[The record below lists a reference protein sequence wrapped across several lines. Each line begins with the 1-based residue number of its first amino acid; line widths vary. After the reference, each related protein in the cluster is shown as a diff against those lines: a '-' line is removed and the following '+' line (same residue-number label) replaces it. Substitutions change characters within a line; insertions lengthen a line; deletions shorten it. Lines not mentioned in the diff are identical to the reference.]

1 MLSVMFILF
10 SVLLLVPSV
19 LATCQHCFGE
29 AIGCRPGETTC
40 PWVTGISDN
49 ATAVATIIAG
59 VAGATTLKV
68 ATLLPTRF
76 RRLFTRNVLDTITN
90 IIARP
95 RSGAEFDSDGKTL
108 NQVIGAIKARAFTKH
123 EAMLAWVGRMDD
135 LNDEDDDY
143 DTQFKKL
150 NAQLS
155 VIKDLPN
162 DSPISQG
169 NDNVY
174 LFVLAKLSSVICKD
188 KDLTV
193 ALDVCGDV
201 DTTNGSSSSS
211 SSSSSWSSAAATL
224 TRPKSWEKMVA
235 LLNDWTLFLLALGTS
250 PLVLLP
256 FLADVVFTPLSNGA
270 LEWPVAFE
278 LLIIYLQEIEK
289 NPDTWNLANVY
300 AKSGAIDVR
309 RAEAIVLARAHY
321 AAGCFRA
328 RGGNPGLVTPGGGA
342 IDLSNITKFTSTSK
356 RGCVAWNNGV
366 AHRQDHLDS
375 SGRCRFLHACNHWVK
390 DKGKNGQCLGKHKRD
405 ACDYPADQ
413 KCAEPVKA

>member
-1 MLSVMFILF
+1 MLPVMFILF

-29 AIGCRPGETTC
+29 AVGCRPGETTC

-108 NQVIGAIKARAFTKH
+108 NQ
-123 EAMLAWVGRMDD
+123 
-135 LNDEDDDY
+135 DY

-328 RGGNPGLVTPGGGA
+328 RGGNPGLVSPGGGA